1 MKLSPEVR
9 KFLSVCGFRES
20 QIENWTMESELIRD
34 LGQIGDNL
42 FDTVEM
48 LRSEFGI
55 DLSDFQD
62 ELYSP
67 GELENDT
74 FLFGM
79 RRWIDP
85 WFPNY
90 LERRLSKY
98 RPITLKMIDDALHA
112 KRWTDRP

>member
-1 MKLSPEVR
+1 MKLSAEVR
-9 KFLSVCGFRES
+9 KFLSVCGFGE
-20 QIENWTMESELIRD
+20 
-34 LGQIGDNL
+34 GQIGDDL
-42 FDTVEM
+42 FDTIEI
-48 LRSEFGI
+48 LRSKFGI

-79 RRWIDP
+79 RRW
-85 WFPNY
+85 FPKY
-90 LERRLSKY
+90 VERRLSKY

-112 KRWTDRP
+112 KRWTDGT

>member
-1 MKLSPEVR
+1 MKLSAEVR

-20 QIENWTMESELIRD
+20 QIENWTMESEVIRD

-42 FDTVEM
+42 FDTVEI
-48 LRSEFGI
+48 LRSKFGI

-74 FLFGM
+74 FLFRM
-79 RRWIDP
+79 RRR
-85 WFPNY
+85 FPKY
-90 LERRLSKY
+90 IERRLSKY

-112 KRWTDRP
+112 KRWTDGT